1 MPTSTGDMVMPQGL
15 PAQVSA
21 LQTNGTLCACPHMA
35 QICFELSQSSAKYTE
50 TATKRWVWLG

>member
-21 LQTNGTLCACPHMA
+21 LQTNRTLCGCLHSKGTVPNNAHP
-35 QICFELSQSSAKYTE
+35 SSVPTHG
-50 TATKRWVWLG
+50 TNLL